1 MTNSL
6 RLTTLI
12 MAMSL
17 MTAAQAQ
24 AEPWHLTGS
33 IVYNDGDVDRTVDDG
48 VSGLQLAAGWDF
60 NDWLTLEGRFT
71 YSDIDGYY
79 RDPPGPYFRASE
91 PQLDLGAHVLV
102 FYDRQAVFAPY
113 AMLGVGYQN
122 ANLNF
127 GGKENNPT
135 ASVGAGF
142 NWKLGQ
148 SRYSLRTEVSS
159 RWTMDGNSRTF
170 NDSAVTLGVQ
180 YAFGKSGNKRRVYD
194 AEDVTKDTDR
204 DGVPDMWDDC
214 LDTPIGAAVTARGCE
229 IQEIDR
235 DSDSDRVPDSRD
247 KCPNTPTGMA
257 VDADG
262 CSLDSDQ
269 DGVPTAIDRCP
280 ASLRGE
286 SVDEFG
292 CSDDTDKDGVRNA
305 QDRCL
310 NTRFGVEVDRHGCEI
325 RDVISLPGVNFQSG
339 SDLLLA
345 GAENLIRDIAATL
358 KANDYLQIEV
368 AGHTDSQG
376 SEISNQGLSDRRAKT
391 VYDYLVMYGVDED
404 RLSFRGY
411 GESQPIADNATAD
424 GRATN
429 RRVELRVIRQ

>member
-1 MTNSL
+1 MTKSGRLMFSL
-6 RLTTLI
+6 L
-12 MAMSL
+12 AMSL
-17 MTAAQAQ
+17 VTAAHGQSND
-24 AEPWHLTGS
+24 WHMTGS

-91 PQLDLGAHVLV
+91 PQIDLGAHLLA
-102 FYDRQAVFAPY
+102 FYDREAVFAPY

-135 ASVGAGF
+135 ASIGAGF

-159 RWTMDGNSRTF
+159 RWTMDGNGRTL

-180 YAFGKSGNKRRVYD
+180 YSFG
-194 AEDVTKDTDR
+194 DR
-204 DGVPDMWDDC
+204 LRDPGRPDRPQDSDGDGVLDMWDDC
-214 LDTPIGAAVTARGCE
+214 PDTPRGVEVTARGCE
-229 IQEIDR
+229 IEEIDR
-235 DSDSDRVPDSRD
+235 DSDNDRVPDSRD

-310 NTRFGVEVDRHGCEI
+310 NTRYGVEVDRNGCEI
-325 RDVISLPGVNFQSG
+325 RDIISLPGVNFQSG

-345 GAENLIRDIAATL
+345 GAHNLIHDVAATL
-358 KANDYLQIEV
+358 KANDYLLIEV

-376 SEISNQGLSDRRAKT
+376 NEIDNQGLSDRRAKT
-391 VYDYLVMYGVDED
+391 VYDYLVLYGVDKS

-411 GESQPIADNATAD
+411 GESQPIADNTTAD
-424 GRATN
+424 GRANN